1 MQDLTKRRGLAERI
15 RLLIDGQ
22 ITNDAFDDFLV
33 EEGCL
38 GSPDRTIDEIA
49 WWAWTLYSDTRTYR
63 LRGQAAV
70 DRDTHAA
77 AARAILLLRSGT
89 DYEWP
94 SLQEPF
100 WAFLLRWAAASWWL
114 PTAAWTLFALYNY
127 GVRVR
132 SVPIGP
138 FLLLG
143 SAFVALGCRA
153 AGEVAK
159 KKMQPLRESFAA
171 AGDEAAWPFLSR
183 AQLEEAA
190 NSGHLLNA
198 GPGSQTSPHAP
209 G

>member
-1 MQDLTKRRGLAERI
+1 MRDLVKRRALAERI
-15 RLLIDGQ
+15 RWLIDGQ

-33 EEGCL
+33 DEGCL
-38 GSPDRTIDEIA
+38 GSADRTIDEIA

-70 DRDTHAA
+70 DSDTHAA
-77 AARAILLLRSGT
+77 AARAILLLRSGA

-94 SLQEPF
+94 TLQEPF
-100 WAFLLRWAAASWWL
+100 WVFMLRGASASWWL

-127 GVRVR
+127 GVRIG

-143 SAFVALGCRA
+143 SAFVVLGCRG

-159 KKMQPLRESFAA
+159 RKMQPLRDSFAA
-171 AGDEAAWPFLSR
+171 AGDEALWPFLSSDR
-183 AQLEEAA
+183 LDEVA
-190 NSGHLLNA
+190 SRGYLLSA
-198 GPGSQTSPHAP
+198 GPDS
-209 G
+209 